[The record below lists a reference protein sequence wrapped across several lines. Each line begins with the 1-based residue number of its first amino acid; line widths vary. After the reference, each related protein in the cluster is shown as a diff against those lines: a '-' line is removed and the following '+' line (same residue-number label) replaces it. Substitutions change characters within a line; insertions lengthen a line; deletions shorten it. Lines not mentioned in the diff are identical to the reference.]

1 MKHTFLD
8 QLNIVTPNLQH
19 GLLNEG
25 YASHLAELCSL
36 LPYDIAQD
44 FGFETRLGNPE
55 AVCDFFLQIRKG
67 TPGALMLEGKSN
79 LSNVLGQLLEDPFW
93 QRYCCH
99 FAVICRRF
107 AGRWVFYGCGVF
119 CAI

>member
-8 QLNIVTPNLQH
+8 HLNIVSPNLQP
-19 GLLNEG
+19 GLLGE
-25 YASHLAELCSL
+25 ACAAHLAELCSL
-36 LPYDIAQD
+36 FPYDFAQD
-44 FGFETRLGNPE
+44 FGFETRLSNYE
-55 AVCDFFLQIRKG
+55 TVCDFFLQIRKD
-67 TPGALMLEGKSN
+67 TPGALMLAGKS
-79 LSNVLGQLLEDPFW
+79 SVSGMSAQLLIDPIW